1 MAERFLELLY
11 GRFREEDSE
20 KDKEGKL
27 IKITDR
33 IYAKSGV
40 YLHFRKLISKWKEIM
55 PLLERFVRETGE
67 TVVFTG
73 WIELGVFGRY
83 IFAKDFRKKRIYVA
97 VEPLDKQ
104 LSALETERL
113 RTGYLVCSL
122 YHEHL
127 HDILDENVPEL
138 MRIVDDA
145 MEKGGYEIIL
155 LLDLF
160 IDQKVPEF
168 VPRDLRTIAIETE
181 RRLAHEGIKRSIKS
195 LDKEPTSFELVRLI
209 TNAVYLNKKKWLLSL
224 LRDLLERRKLG
235 ALRKEDLELLKN
247 FIELVEKI
255 KGCEMQDLPELIR
268 SAIPLIFEIKF
279 RIYGLRFFGS

>member
-209 TNAVYLNKKKWLLSL
+209 TNAIYLNKKKWLLSL